1 MNATQAA
8 IRAGYS
14 EKTANEQ
21 GSRLLVNVSI
31 QNRVQQG
38 VTKRSEKVELTADEV
53 MWELRNILKSDI
65 KNYVDIDPNTG
76 AIRAKGFDEMPEG
89 TSRVYRRLATDIPF
103 SRRGRGGQRSLNK
116 RKKRTSA

>member
-1 MNATQAA
+1 
-8 IRAGYS
+8 
-14 EKTANEQ
+14 
-21 GSRLLVNVSI
+21 VNVSI

-89 TSRVYRRLATDIPF
+89 ASRVYRRLATDIPF
-103 SRRGRGGQRSLNK
+103 SRRGRGGQPSKSERRRSLSTFPPRARGRNGV
-116 RKKRTSA
+116 